1 MTILMGAII
10 VVVAILSFLAGF
22 IMGCRFANAYLK
34 ANGLLLDEPKAAVV
48 KDFGKD
54 DHDRQS

>member
-1 MTILMGAII
+1 MTILVGAII
-10 VVVAILSFLAGF
+10 VGVAILSFLAGF

-54 DHDRQS
+54 DPGHRS